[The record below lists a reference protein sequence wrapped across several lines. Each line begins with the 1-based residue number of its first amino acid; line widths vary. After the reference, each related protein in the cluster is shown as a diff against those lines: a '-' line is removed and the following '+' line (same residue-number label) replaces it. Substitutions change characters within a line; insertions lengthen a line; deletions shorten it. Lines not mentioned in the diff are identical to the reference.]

1 MKRIL
6 LLFICFF
13 LGACQ
18 GKEIV
23 HVDLQETRVEFEK
36 VLLHSITRNTSSLNA
51 TIEKGN
57 KR

>member
-18 GKEIV
+18 SKEIV
-23 HVDLQETRVEFEK
+23 HVDLQEKRLDFEE
-36 VLLHSITRNTSSLNA
+36 VQLHSVARNTTSINES
-51 TIEKGN
+51 IEMGN
-57 KR
+57 IR